1 MTLYHSEIADILIQ
15 LNKRSPQKVI
25 ITDLSRSS
33 REGGLQVTVGEIY
46 ADALKIALN
55 LQQRG
60 FKINDRVA
68 IAAPPNAEFVKIM
81 YALIFLKATIAI
93 IDPEMGRD
101 NYNSKLKQFNPQW
114 AFVDSRLLL
123 LQEHPILRYFYLK
136 KSKTTPYFPY
146 TPSAK
151 TIACG
156 MWLPLLQKKTFL
168 KSFIN
173 KPLINDF
180 NWEIN
185 GELINNSIISNN
197 ELISNSV
204 IKNNELI
211 DNPIVIDKENVIKNN
226 SELIND
232 SFLINNDLIKNN
244 SELINNP
251 ITNNDDLVTNSI
263 VNTNE
268 LNDNSVINSNELI
281 KNRDAVHDF
290 LITYTSGTI
299 AEPKGVIHSFNSL
312 LNSLKLIG
320 KQLNPEKETLI
331 ATYLPHYMLIGFS
344 VKIPSI
350 LYNPKLSAIDKL
362 TFFDTHKVTTIM
374 GPPSD
379 FVPMIE
385 YCENTKTGF
394 PASMQHILLGSA
406 PVTRRFLQ
414 RLNDVLPSHTR
425 ITCLYG
431 MTENL
436 LVATIDG
443 RFKMDY
449 DCEGDLL
456 GKPAEGVNI
465 KIVDDEIVLNSNQLF
480 TRYFHLNN
488 RPEFH
493 ETGDLGLFD
502 DKGLLILRGRKK
514 DMIIRR
520 NLNIYP
526 AIYEATIN
534 RIKGITEAVLVGV
547 YDDTIH
553 DEKVYLIIEG
563 ADFLNKKDI
572 LNQLKTG
579 IYSIDNEAM
588 PDDVLFMQLPRSGRQ
603 NKVNK
608 DVIRQLIKHSR

>member
-1 MTLYHSEIADILIQ
+1 MTLHHSAIADILIQ
-15 LNKRSPQKVI
+15 LNKNAPQKEI

-33 REGGLQVTVGEIY
+33 REESQKVTVGEIY
-46 ADALKIALN
+46 TDSIKIALN
-55 LQQRG
+55 LQANG

-68 IAAPPNAEFVKIM
+68 IAAPPNGEFVKIM

-101 NYNSKLKQFNPQW
+101 NYNSKLKQFNPHW

-123 LQEHPILRYFYLK
+123 LQEHPILRYLYLK

-156 MWLPLLQKKTFL
+156 MWLPLFQKKTFL
-168 KSFIN
+168 KSLIN
-173 KPLINDF
+173 KPLISDF

-185 GELINNSIISNN
+185 GELINDFNSDLIKNN
-197 ELISNSV
+197 L

-211 DNPIVIDKENVIKNN
+211 
-226 SELIND
+226 ND
-232 SFLINNDLIKNN
+232 LNNDLIKNN
-244 SELINNP
+244 LIKNNELIN
-251 ITNNDDLVTNSI
+251 DLNSDLI
-263 VNTNE
+263 NE
-268 LNDNSVINSNELI
+268 KQATFNANSLEKDEKNSDYTEGS
-281 KNRDAVHDF
+281 HEF

-299 AEPKGVIHSFNSL
+299 AEPKGVVHSFNSL
-312 LNSLKLIG
+312 LNSLNLIG
-320 KQLNPEKETLI
+320 QLLNPEKETLI
-331 ATYLPHYMLIGFS
+331 ATYLPHYMLIGFA

-350 LYNPKLSAIDKL
+350 LYNPKLNPVEKL
-362 TFFDTHKVTTIM
+362 AFFAANKVTTIM

-385 YCENTKTGF
+385 HCEQTKTQF
-394 PASMQHILLGSA
+394 PDSMQHLLLGSA
-406 PVTRRFLQ
+406 PVTRRFLR
-414 RLNDVLPSHTR
+414 RLSDVLPAHTR

-456 GKPAEGVNI
+456 GKPAEGVEI
-465 KIVDDEIVLNSNQLF
+465 KIISDEILIKSNQLF
-480 TRYFHLNN
+480 SRYFHLKSRN
-488 RPEFH
+488 EFH
-493 ETGDLGLFD
+493 ETGDLGVFD
-502 DKGLLILRGRKK
+502 KNNLLILRGRKK

-534 RIKGITEAVLVGV
+534 RINGVTEAVLVGV
-547 YDDTIH
+547 YDDLIH

-563 ADFLNKKDI
+563 AHFLNKKDI

-588 PDDVLFMQLPRSGRQ
+588 PDDILFMELPRSGRQ
-603 NKVNK
+603 HKVNK
-608 DVIRQLIKHSR
+608 GAIRDLIKRM

>member
-1 MTLYHSEIADILIQ
+1 MTLHHSEIGDILIE
-15 LNKRSPQKVI
+15 LNQNVPQKVI

-33 REGGLQVTVGEIY
+33 RDESLKVTVGEIY
-46 ADALKIALN
+46 NDAVKIALN
-55 LQQRG
+55 LQQKG
-60 FKINDRVA
+60 FKANARVA

-81 YALIFLKATIAI
+81 YALIFLKATVAI

-168 KSFIN
+168 KSLIN
-173 KPLINDF
+173 TPLINDF
-180 NWEIN
+180 NWELN
-185 GELINNSIISNN
+185 GSTSARFQTSPTFCE
-197 ELISNSV
+197 
-204 IKNNELI
+204 
-211 DNPIVIDKENVIKNN
+211 
-226 SELIND
+226 
-232 SFLINNDLIKNN
+232 
-244 SELINNP
+244 
-251 ITNNDDLVTNSI
+251 
-263 VNTNE
+263 
-268 LNDNSVINSNELI
+268 
-281 KNRDAVHDF
+281 DF

-299 AEPKGVIHSFNSL
+299 AEPKGVVHSFNSL
-312 LNSLKLIG
+312 FNSLNLIG
-320 KQLNPEKETLI
+320 QLLNPEKETLI

-350 LYNPKLSAIDKL
+350 LYNPKLNPVEKL
-362 TFFDTHKVTTIM
+362 AFFKANKVTTIM

-385 YCENTKTGF
+385 HCEATKTLF
-394 PASMQHILLGSA
+394 PDSMQHLLLGSA
-406 PVTRRFLQ
+406 PVTRRFLR
-414 RLNDVLPSHTR
+414 RLSDVLPTHTR

-436 LVATIDG
+436 LCATIDG

-449 DCEGDLL
+449 ECEGDLL
-456 GKPAEGVNI
+456 GKPAEGVEI
-465 KIVDDEIVLNSNQLF
+465 KILEGEIVLKSNQLF
-480 TRYFHLNN
+480 SRYFHLKSRN
-488 RPEFH
+488 EFH
-493 ETGDLGLFD
+493 ETGDLGAFD
-502 DKGLLILRGRKK
+502 ENNLLILRGRKK

-534 RIKGITEAVLVGV
+534 RMNGVTEAVLVGV

-563 ADFLNKKDI
+563 DANLNKKDI
-572 LNQLKTG
+572 LNQLKSG
-579 IYSIDNEAM
+579 VYSIDNEAM
-588 PDDVLFMQLPRSGRQ
+588 PDDILFMQLPRSGRQ
-603 NKVNK
+603 HKVNK
-608 DVIRQLIKHSR
+608 DAIRDLIKAKS

>member
-1 MTLYHSEIADILIQ
+1 MTLYHSAIADILIQ
-15 LNKRSPQKVI
+15 LNKNAPEKVI
-25 ITDLSRSS
+25 IT
-33 REGGLQVTVGEIY
+33 EGSLKVAAGEIY
-46 ADALKIALN
+46 RDAIKIALN
-55 LQQRG
+55 LKKRG
-60 FKINDRVA
+60 FNTHDRVA

-81 YALIFLKATIAI
+81 YALIFLKATVAI

-114 AFVDSRLLL
+114 TFVDSRLLL

-156 MWLPLLQKKTFL
+156 IWLPLLQKKTFL
-168 KSFIN
+168 KSMIN
-173 KPLINDF
+173 KPLNNDF
-180 NWEIN
+180 NWAIN
-185 GELINNSIISNN
+185 GELINDFNG
-197 ELISNSV
+197 ELNADLIQKNKKEL

-211 DNPIVIDKENVIKNN
+211 NDFN
-226 SELIND
+226 SELINE
-232 SFLINNDLIKNN
+232 NNDNLIENK
-244 SELINNP
+244 
-251 ITNNDDLVTNSI
+251 DK
-263 VNTNE
+263 
-268 LNDNSVINSNELI
+268 NSVYTEGSS
-281 KNRDAVHDF
+281 DF

-299 AEPKGVIHSFNSL
+299 AEPKGVVHSFNSL
-312 LNSLKLIG
+312 LNSLNLIG
-320 KQLNPEKETLI
+320 QLLNPEKETLI

-350 LYNPKLSAIDKL
+350 LYNPKLNPVEKL
-362 TFFDTHKVTTIM
+362 AFFKANNVTTIM

-385 YCENTKTGF
+385 HCEATKTQF
-394 PASMQHILLGSA
+394 PDSMQHLLLGSA
-406 PVTRRFLQ
+406 PVTRRFLR
-414 RLNDVLPSHTR
+414 RLSDVLPSHTR

-436 LVATIDG
+436 LSATIDG

-456 GKPAEGVNI
+456 GKPAEGVEIN
-465 KIVDDEIVLNSNQLF
+465 IVDDEIVLKSNQLF
-480 TRYFHLNN
+480 SRYFHLKSRNDC
-488 RPEFH
+488 H
-493 ETGDLGLFD
+493 ETGDLGAFD
-502 DKGLLILRGRKK
+502 KNNLLILRGRKK

-526 AIYEATIN
+526 AIYESTIN
-534 RIKGITEAVLVGV
+534 RINGVTEAVLVGV
-547 YDDTIH
+547 YDDLIH
-553 DEKVYLIIEG
+553 DEKVYLIVEG

-588 PDDVLFMQLPRSGRQ
+588 PDDILFMQLPRSGRQ
-603 NKVNK
+603 HKVNK
-608 DVIRQLIKHSR
+608 AAIRDLIKLK